1 MQLSLLKDPWS
12 RTNPFGMNHIGHG
25 KSLLGGYLSYK
36 YNGKELQETGM
47 YDYGA
52 RFYMA
57 DIGRTP
63 QIDPFAEK
71 MPEWSPY
78 SYAFNNPIRNNDP
91 TGMEPEDVVD
101 GGGDDRS
108 SEQCC
113 GPFFGGLMRFMPLLE
128 GGSNVR
134 PSPVIE
140 VTTKTGETAGKASE
154 SLSKTSEGSQISNE
168 RVRYQNKVERAKDKM
183 DGINKAQENLKKSA
197 PQGSK
202 QNAIQSTKKSQQNLK
217 NALRRIDLS
226 NTDEFDVK
234 ITPTPIKK
242 DNFNIPKPRPVLPTS
257 TPKKSTPKPPVNDYY
272 RIYS

>member
-1 MQLSLLKDPWS
+1 MTDAPGFLQMDP
-12 RTNPFGMNHIGHG
+12 
-25 KSLLGGYLSYK
+25 L
-36 YNGKELQETGM
+36 
-47 YDYGA
+47 
-52 RFYMA
+52 
-57 DIGRTP
+57 
-63 QIDPFAEK
+63 AEK
-71 MPEWSPY
+71 MPWMSPY
-78 SYAFNNPIRNNDP
+78 AYAFNNPIRNTDP

-101 GGGDDRS
+101 DDGDDRS

-140 VTTKTGETAGKASE
+140 VATKTGETAGKTSE
-154 SLSKTSEGSQISNE
+154 SLSKTSEGAQKSNE
-168 RVRYQNKVERAKDKM
+168 RVRYQNEVERAKDKM
-183 DGINKAQENLKKSA
+183 DGINRAQENLKKSA

-202 QNAIQSTKKSQQNLK
+202 QNAIQSTRKSQQNLK

-242 DNFNIPKPRPVLPTS
+242 DNINIPKPRPVSPTL
-257 TPKKSTPKPPVNDYY
+257 TPKKSTPKPAPQPPVDDYY
-272 RIYS
+272 NIYS